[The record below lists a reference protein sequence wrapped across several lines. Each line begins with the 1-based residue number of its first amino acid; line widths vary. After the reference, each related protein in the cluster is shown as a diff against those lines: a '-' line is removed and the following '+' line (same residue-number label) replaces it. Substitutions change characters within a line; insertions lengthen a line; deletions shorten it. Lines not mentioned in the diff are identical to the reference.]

1 MCPCRVGCAKKIET
15 ELPENESWQL
25 YRTAYEQYQSEI
37 LNGEKSYSRYVNDFI
52 YYHLPCLSIREAD
65 IRLHVMHVFALK
77 ELLEERRDLVD
88 AFFSKD
94 VFEEKDFLLMDAL
107 FNKGKNLEEPEP
119 VCLAHFSDGQISLIT
134 NFVRSTSLFK
144 SEVTENSIRD
154 LFECRLQVPLQA
166 TVNRYV
172 AIFFGK
178 LREHGLLPY
187 SWQKIMENHKLVS
200 SSVNNEPLRA
210 SQLRCG
216 LSQARVANLRKKP
229 NSNILDDGIG
239 FYDSCD
245 VFIKKLKECL

>member
-1 MCPCRVGCAKKIET
+1 MCPCRVGCSKKIET

-154 LFECRLQVPLQA
+154 LFECRL
-166 TVNRYV
+166 
-172 AIFFGK
+172 
-178 LREHGLLPY
+178 
-187 SWQKIMENHKLVS
+187 KLVS

>member
-1 MCPCRVGCAKKIET
+1 LCPCCASRTKKVEN
-15 ELPENESWQL
+15 ELPQNELWQL
-25 YRTAYEQYQSEI
+25 YRAAYEQYQSVI
-37 LNGEKSYSRYVNDFI
+37 IKGEKSYSRYVNDFI
-52 YYHLPCLSIREAD
+52 YYHLPCTSIREAD
-65 IRLHVMHVFALK
+65 IRLHFMHVFDLK

-94 VFEEKDFLLMDAL
+94 SFEEKDFLLMDDL
-107 FNKGKNLEEPEP
+107 FNKGKSHDEPES
-119 VCLAHFSDGQISLIT
+119 VYLAHFSDEQIRIIT

-144 SEVTENSIRD
+144 SEVTESDIKD
-154 LFECRLQVPLQA
+154 LFECRLSVPLQA
-166 TVNRYV
+166 KVNRHV

-187 SWQKIMENHKLVS
+187 SWQMIMESHKLVS
-200 SSVNNEPLRA
+200 SSANNEPLRA

>member
-1 MCPCRVGCAKKIET
+1 
-15 ELPENESWQL
+15 
-25 YRTAYEQYQSEI
+25 
-37 LNGEKSYSRYVNDFI
+37 
-52 YYHLPCLSIREAD
+52 
-65 IRLHVMHVFALK
+65 MHVFALK

>member
-1 MCPCRVGCAKKIET
+1 MCQSCASCTKKAEN
-15 ELPENESWQL
+15 ELPKDELWRL
-25 YRTAYEQYQSEI
+25 YRAAYEQYQSEI
-37 LNGEKSYSRYVNDFI
+37 LNDEKEYSRYVNDFI
-52 YYHLPCLSIREAD
+52 YYHLPCSCFREAD
-65 IRLHVMHVFALK
+65 IRLHVKHVFALK

-88 AFFSKD
+88 AFFSQD
-94 VFEEKDFLLMDAL
+94 GFDEKDFLLMDDL
-107 FNKGKNLEEPEP
+107 FNKGKSLDEPEP
-119 VCLAHFSDGQISLIT
+119 EYLAHFSEEQICIIT

-144 SEVTENSIRD
+144 SEVSESDIKD
-154 LFECRLQVPLQA
+154 LFECRLSVPLQA
-166 TVNRYV
+166 KVNRYV

-187 SWQKIMENHKLVS
+187 SWQMIMENHKLVT
-200 SSVNNEPLRA
+200 SSVNNVPLRA

-229 NSNILDDGIG
+229 NSNIPDDGVG

>member
-1 MCPCRVGCAKKIET
+1 MCPCCESCTKKDET
-15 ELPENESWQL
+15 ELPKDELWQL
-25 YRTAYEQYQSEI
+25 YRAAYEQYQSEI
-37 LNGEKSYSRYVNDFI
+37 LYGEKDYSRYVNDFI
-52 YYHLPCLSIREAD
+52 HYHLPCTIIREAD

-77 ELLEERRDLVD
+77 ELLEERRDLVN

-94 VFEEKDFLLMDAL
+94 CFEEKEFFLMNDL
-107 FNKGKNLEEPEP
+107 FNKGKRLDEPGP
-119 VCLAHFSDGQISLIT
+119 VYLAHFSDEQIRIIT
-134 NFVRSTSLFK
+134 NFVCSTSLFK
-144 SEVTENSIRD
+144 SVVTESDIKD
-154 LFECRLQVPLQA
+154 LFECRLSVPLQA
-166 TVNRYV
+166 MVNRNV
-172 AIFFGK
+172 SIFFGK

-187 SWQKIMENHKLVS
+187 SWQMIIESHKLVS

-229 NSNILDDGIG
+229 NSNIPDDGIG

>member
-1 MCPCRVGCAKKIET
+1 MPKD
-15 ELPENESWQL
+15 ELCQL
-25 YRTAYEQYQSEI
+25 YRAAYEQYQSEI
-37 LNGEKSYSRYVNDFI
+37 LNDEKEYFRYVNDFI
-52 YYHLPCLSIREAD
+52 YYHLPCTSIREAD

-77 ELLEERRDLVD
+77 ELMEERRDLVE
-88 AFFSKD
+88 AFFSK
-94 VFEEKDFLLMDAL
+94 VGFEKKDFLKMDDL
-107 FNKGKNLEEPEP
+107 FNKGKSLEEPEP
-119 VCLAHFSDGQISLIT
+119 VCLAHFSDEQICLIT
-134 NFVRSTSLFK
+134 NFVRATSLFK
-144 SEVTENSIRD
+144 SEVTENEIRD
-154 LFECRLQVPLQA
+154 LFECRLTVPLQA

>member
-1 MCPCRVGCAKKIET
+1 MCQCFASCTKKAET
-15 ELPENESWQL
+15 ELPKDELWQL
-25 YRTAYEQYQSEI
+25 YRAAYEQYQSEI
-37 LNGEKSYSRYVNDFI
+37 LGDEKSYSRYVNDFI
-52 YYHLPCLSIREAD
+52 YYHLPCTNIREAD
-65 IRLHVMHVFALK
+65 IRLHVMHVFAMK

-94 VFEEKDFLLMDAL
+94 VFEEKEFLLMDDL
-107 FNKGKNLEEPEP
+107 FNKGKSLDEPEP
-119 VCLAHFSDGQISLIT
+119 EYLAHFSEEQISIIT

-144 SEVTENSIRD
+144 PEVTENDIKD
-154 LFECRLQVPLQA
+154 LFECRLSVPLQA
-166 TVNRYV
+166 RVNRHV

-187 SWQKIMENHKLVS
+187 SWQMIMESHKLVS

-229 NSNILDDGIG
+229 NSNIPDDGIG

>member
-1 MCPCRVGCAKKIET
+1 MPQD
-15 ELPENESWQL
+15 ELWQL
-25 YRTAYEQYQSEI
+25 YRAAYEQYQSVI
-37 LNGEKSYSRYVNDFI
+37 LTGEKMYSRYVNDFI
-52 YYHLPCLSIREAD
+52 YYHLPCSSIREAD
-65 IRLHVMHVFALK
+65 IRLHVLHVFALK
-77 ELLEERRDLVD
+77 ELLEERRDLVE

-94 VFEEKDFLLMDAL
+94 CFEEKDYLLMDDL
-107 FNKGKNLEEPEP
+107 FNKGKSLEEPEP
-119 VCLAHFSDGQISLIT
+119 VYLAHFSYEQICLIS
-134 NFVRSTSLFK
+134 NFVKSTSLFK
-144 SEVTENSIRD
+144 SEVTENDIRN
-154 LFECRLQVPLQA
+154 LFECRLTVPLQA

-229 NSNILDDGIG
+229 NSNILDEGIG

>member
-1 MCPCRVGCAKKIET
+1 MCPCRVGCSKKIET

-144 SEVTENSIRD
+144 SEVTEN
-154 LFECRLQVPLQA
+154 
-166 TVNRYV
+166 
-172 AIFFGK
+172 
-178 LREHGLLPY
+178 
-187 SWQKIMENHKLVS
+187 
-200 SSVNNEPLRA
+200 
-210 SQLRCG
+210 
-216 LSQARVANLRKKP
+216 
-229 NSNILDDGIG
+229 
-239 FYDSCD
+239 
-245 VFIKKLKECL
+245 

>member
-1 MCPCRVGCAKKIET
+1 MCPCCAKNAEN
-15 ELPENESWQL
+15 ELPKDELWQL
-25 YRTAYEQYQSEI
+25 YRAAYEQYQSEI
-37 LNGEKSYSRYVNDFI
+37 LNGEKVYSRYVNDFI
-52 YYHLPCLSIREAD
+52 YYHLPCTSIREAD
-65 IRLHVMHVFALK
+65 IRLHVLHVFALK
-77 ELLEERRDLVD
+77 ELMEERRDLVE

-94 VFEEKDFLLMDAL
+94 GFEEKDFLIMDDL
-107 FNKGKNLEEPEP
+107 FNKGKSLEESEP
-119 VCLAHFSDGQISLIT
+119 VYLAHFNDEQILLIT
-134 NFVRSTSLFK
+134 TFANSTSLFK
-144 SEVTENSIRD
+144 SEVTEGDIKN
-154 LFECRLQVPLQA
+154 LFECRLTVPLQA

-229 NSNILDDGIG
+229 NSNILDEGIG
-239 FYDSCD
+239 FYDSCE